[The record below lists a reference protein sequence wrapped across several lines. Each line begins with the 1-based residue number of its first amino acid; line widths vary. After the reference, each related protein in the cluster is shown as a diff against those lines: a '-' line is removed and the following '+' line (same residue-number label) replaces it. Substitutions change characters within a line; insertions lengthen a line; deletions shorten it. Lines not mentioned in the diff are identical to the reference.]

1 MPSRNTEGLLARVN
15 FPLYTLQMLTSRH
28 VIVGGGGGSSKTG
41 VANGFEIFEL
51 SFNGKRFVVEEMMR
65 HETGPSVVMNCASLN
80 THKKIFLVAGQESHC
95 QLYMVTSEIVSRKR
109 NTSTSVSSEPSQ
121 KKDGT
126 VRRRTTSKSKS
137 TSEEPSPP
145 KPSVQHD
152 KVDSASSK
160 RHLEF
165 QIKPS
170 DSIQTDFSEEP
181 LQRVVRISPS
191 GHLMATGG
199 TDGHVL
205 LWQFPSLRPVHN
217 ITAHHREIDDMD
229 FSPDSRAVASVSKD
243 GKGYVW
249 CVKTGNKL
257 KDIEWTPT
265 NGTKYLY
272 KRCRYGRVEEDPKRS
287 RLFLIC
293 NPASRVGQQVAYI
306 HLWDPA
312 LSRVTRSAAVDESL
326 SALAVRDDGRFLAV
340 GTMFS
345 GSVSIYI
352 AFSLQRVLNVKEAHS
367 MFVTG
372 LEFLPAVSEEASITT
387 VSEAAVISISVDNKV
402 CIHNLPYRRTLPSWL
417 VLILIILTLFV
428 TFVFCSFIGL

>member
-1 MPSRNTEGLLARVN
+1 MFA
-15 FPLYTLQMLTSRH
+15 
-28 VIVGGGGGSSKTG
+28 
-41 VANGFEIFEL
+41 
-51 SFNGKRFVVEEMMR
+51 
-65 HETGPSVVMNCASLN
+65 ET
-80 THKKIFLVAGQESHC
+80 
-95 QLYMVTSEIVSRKR
+95 
-109 NTSTSVSSEPSQ
+109 SQ
-121 KKDGT
+121 KKEGS

-137 TSEEPSPP
+137 TSEEHPPP
-145 KPSVQHD
+145 KPNVVHD
-152 KVDSASSK
+152 KLDSPSK

-165 QIKPS
+165 RITPS
-170 DSIQTDFSEEP
+170 DSVQTDFSPEP

-191 GHLMATGG
+191 GQMMATGG

-205 LWQFPSLRPVHN
+205 LWKFPSLRPLLD
-217 ITAHHREIDDMD
+217 ITAHHREIDDLD
-229 FSPDSRAVASVSKD
+229 FSPDNTAVASVSKD
-243 GKGYVW
+243 GRGYVW

-293 NPASRVGQQVAYI
+293 NPASRVGRQVAYI
-306 HLWDPA
+306 HLWDTTQ
-312 LSRVTRSAAVDESL
+312 SRVTRSATVDESL

-340 GTMFS
+340 GTMFT

-372 LEFLPAVSEEASITT
+372 LEFLPAVSEETSITT
-387 VSEAAVISISVDNKV
+387 VSEAAVISISVDNRV

-417 VLILIILTLFV
+417 VLILIIITLFA
-428 TFVFCSFIGL
+428 TFVFCSVIGL